1 MAEGG
6 GSEVKEPGARGCLN
20 HTAGAHSYFEPLS
33 VPRAGFVLG
42 LECGLTVFS
51 QKPACLG

>member
-42 LECGLTVFS
+42 LECGLTIFS